1 MASAAIIMVLEPLLT
16 VIAAALWY
24 GEQLPLQKIIGG
36 VLIPVAQLW
45 FRWRMLAVA
54 CPVRGCAINCS
65 SGTSDSPSGISP
77 RAISWFI
84 SSKVNQPV
92 SITSS

>member
-36 VLIPVAQLW
+36 MLILVAQLW
-45 FRWRMLAVA
+45 FRWRMLR
-54 CPVRGCAINCS
+54 PLR
-65 SGTSDSPSGISP
+65 
-77 RAISWFI
+77 
-84 SSKVNQPV
+84 
-92 SITSS
+92 